1 MTKVISSLSILLFM
15 CSSLMAQEAHKALRQ
30 GDSYYTSGDYAIAEE
45 AYRKAV
51 EKESTLKTQYNLGNT
66 LYQQQRLEEAVSQ
79 YEAASQKSGTNLEKA
94 NAYYNLGNSLVNSQE
109 FEKAAEAYKQSIM
122 LNPDDEDA
130 RRNLYLSKLME
141 QKQQEQQQEQ
151 EQENNEQQD
160 QQDQNQE
167 QSQDQ
172 ESQEQQDQQESD
184 QEQQQSDESQIGD
197 EEDKAQEQEAQEM
210 TKEDAEKLLQVIENE
225 EKKVQEKLRKV
236 SGSKNKPKKD
246 W

>member
-1 MTKVISSLSILLFM
+1 MQ
-15 CSSLMAQEAHKALRQ
+15 AQEAHKALRQ
-30 GDSYYTSGDYAIAEE
+30 GDSFYNSGDYAVAEE
-45 AYRKAV
+45 KYRKAV
-51 EKESTLKTQYNLGNT
+51 EKENTLKTQYNLGNT
-66 LYQQQRLEEAVSQ
+66 LYQQKRLEEAVSQ

-94 NAYYNLGNSLVNSQE
+94 NAFYNLGNSLVNSQE

-160 QQDQNQE
+160 QQDQDQE
-167 QSQDQ
+167 QSQEQ
-172 ESQEQQDQQESD
+172 ESQDQNDEQDSDQEQQESD
-184 QEQQQSDESQIGD
+184 QSQVGD
-197 EEDKAQEQEAQEM
+197 EEEKEQQQEQEAQEM